1 MVNKRVTNQ
10 KKKCSCTHVV
20 PLSIVKN
27 LVEKAIS
34 KKIMDH
40 SIAELLVK
48 SIWFAGPQYEEAVAR
63 SEERIAGAH
72 ADLKVEVNI
81 NNCDNAIYGDNCYCC
96 IG

>member
-1 MVNKRVTNQ
+1 MTNQ

-20 PLSIVKN
+20 PLSITLVKN
-27 LVEKAIS
+27 LVEKE
-34 KKIMDH
+34 MDH

-81 NNCDNAIYGDNCYCC
+81 NNFDNDYNTIYGDKRYCC